1 MEAENYP
8 VIIGYCYKFD
18 RTNHLQKMA
27 RRLKIKIE
35 ILEKTQK
42 GGVDITGWLEW
53 FLDCLEAA
61 LVNTEKSIS
70 TVLQKAAFGDRYRLV
85 SMNERQIKMVNLLWD
100 GFDGKLTSSKW
111 AKITKCS
118 ADTAL
123 RDIQDLMTKGV
134 LRKTDEGGRST
145 NYELVM

>member
-1 MEAENYP
+1 
-8 VIIGYCYKFD
+8 
-18 RTNHLQKMA
+18 MA
-27 RRLKIKIE
+27 RRLKTKIE
-35 ILEKTQK
+35 ILERTQK
-42 GGVDITGWLEW
+42 GGLAITGWLEW

-70 TVLQKAAFGDRYRLV
+70 TVLQKADFWDKYRLI
-85 SMNERQIKMVNLLWD
+85 SMNERQIRMVNLLWD

-111 AKITKCS
+111 GKITKYS

-145 NYELVM
+145 NYELAM